1 MSVRI
6 IDTLQSIDKCFIDTE
21 FCKEKW
27 NQYISYYLPYAK
39 EMIEKDG
46 AKYNFE
52 KQVLPVLN
60 AVHDQKKEVIK
71 LHESFQYLMN
81 NIEEKI
87 RQKLQTPIDAI
98 VVLYIGLCN
107 GAGWVV
113 SFSDMPHILLGIE
126 KILELNWHNENEM
139 KGLIY
144 HELGHVWHKQNRTVA
159 FPSLNTP
166 KDKALWQLYSEG
178 VAMYCEQLLCDNDQ
192 FYHQNKDGWLAWCNE
207 NRTLLFEEY
216 IRVIENQEN
225 HQNFFGDWCSY
236 LNKSDIGY
244 YLGCELVKTACETRT
259 ISQVLNLTLNE
270 IEAILYK
277 CIYR

>member
-6 IDTLQSIDKCFIDTE
+6 IDTFQDINKCFTDTG

-27 NQYISYYLPYAK
+27 NQYISCHLPYAK

-46 AKYNFE
+46 AEYNFE
-52 KQVLPVLN
+52 EQVFPVLN
-60 AVHDQKKEVIK
+60 AVYDKKEEVIK
-71 LHESFQYLMN
+71 LHDSFLCLMN

-87 RQKLQTPIDAI
+87 RQKLQTPIDVV

-126 KILELNWHNENEM
+126 KIIELNWHNEHEM

-144 HELGHVWHKQNRTVA
+144 HELGHVWHKQNRTVT

-178 VAMYCEQLLCDNDQ
+178 IAMYCEQLLCDNDQ
-192 FYHQNKDGWLAWCNE
+192 FYHQNKDGWLNWCNE
-207 NRTLLFEEY
+207 NRTLLFDEY
-216 IRVIENQEN
+216 IRVIENQES
-225 HQNFFGDWCSY
+225 HQKFFGDWCSY
-236 LNKSDIGY
+236 LNVSDIGY
-244 YLGCELVKTACETRT
+244 YLGCELVKIACETRT
-259 ISQVLNLTLNE
+259 TSQILNLSLSE
-270 IEAILYK
+270 IETILYK
-277 CIYR
+277 CIDR